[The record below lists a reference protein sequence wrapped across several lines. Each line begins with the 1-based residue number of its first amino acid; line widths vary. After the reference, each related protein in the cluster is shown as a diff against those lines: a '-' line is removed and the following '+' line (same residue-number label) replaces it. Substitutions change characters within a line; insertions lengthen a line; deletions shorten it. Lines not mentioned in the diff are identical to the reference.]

1 MTTSNVPNPVSAEE
15 IAVALDAL
23 GQEASTERIRDVA
36 ALIDPQRKLD
46 GDRAQAV
53 RVEVDRAWGALQSCA
68 GNQARTMDQGK
79 VLLDD
84 ALKMIGATHTDWEA
98 CADLISPWEYCRVKF
113 GEAGP
118 EVSVGVSAGG
128 VVSVEGDPFT
138 PDDRRLN
145 VEFEPVVASL
155 QASRDRHL
163 EYAKEGALKRRS
175 PKSFAPTGEMINAA
189 EDMLLAEAAVKVIAP
204 VVDAYQRRILA
215 DGQWKDP
222 DNGQVILDPNLSYH
236 MADGDF
242 AEFDRR
248 CHEARE
254 RAGLWVANAEHCPKL
269 VAENDLR
276 TAKRKLIDAMQPI
289 TGVDADG
296 LLCLGLKEYDR
307 YVDLSQ
313 KLLARYVDSARVKQ
327 KFAAWRAER
336 EPQPAASPEI

>member
-1 MTTSNVPNPVSAEE
+1 MTSNVPNPVSAEE
-15 IAVALDAL
+15 IAVALDSL
-23 GQEASTERIRDVA
+23 GQDASTEHIREVA

-53 RVEVDRAWGALQSCA
+53 QAEVDRAWGALQSFA

-84 ALKMIGATHTDWEA
+84 ALKMIGATRTDWEA

-113 GEAGP
+113 GEAGL

-155 QASRDRHL
+155 QAARDRHL
-163 EYAKEGALKRRS
+163 AYAKEGAVLQRS
-175 PKSFAPTGEMINAA
+175 PHSFAPTVEMLHAA
-189 EDMLLAEAAVKVIAP
+189 EDILLAEAVVKAIVP
-204 VVDAYQRRILA
+204 VVDAYQRRILV
-215 DGQWKDP
+215 DGQWKGSND
-222 DNGQVILDPNLSYH
+222 DRVILDPKLTYH
-236 MADGDF
+236 MRDEDF
-242 AEFDRR
+242 AEYDRR
-248 CHEARE
+248 CNDARK
-254 RAGLWVANAEHCPKL
+254 RAGLWVASPEYCPKL

-296 LLCLGLKEYDR
+296 LLCLGMKEYDR

-327 KFAAWRAER
+327 RFAAWRAER
-336 EPQPAASPEI
+336 EPQADASPEI